1 VVACDGLVTL
11 PTVEQLLL
19 AHGDQRAVVTE
30 VGATLRDY
38 VHGGVQVVEGFSA
51 DEMATGARGQLCFP
65 WPNRLEAG
73 PWTFSG
79 REAKAPS
86 DELAHGNAMHGV
98 VRYRPFSIDTVAQNR
113 CQLSLLVHPE
123 PAYPFL
129 ALLEVAY
136 HLGTLG
142 LTVTTTVTNADR
154 VPIPLGVGF
163 HPYVAAPSRGVD
175 RAILSVPANAVADVD
190 EHRRP
195 TGTVRTVSGTTADWR
210 EPRQIGDEVLDT
222 TFCRLVRDESGWATA
237 RLAEEGSGTVEL
249 SVDRTFPYFQVFTG
263 DTLAAPRHRSA
274 VAIEPMTCPPNALR
288 SGRDLVVLEPGQ
300 RWTGSWRVRRV

>member
-1 VVACDGLVTL
+1 VTL
-11 PTVEQLLL
+11 PTGEQLLL

-38 VHGGVQVVEGFSA
+38 VKGGVQVVEGFSA

-65 WPNRLEAG
+65 WPNRLGAG
-73 PWTFSG
+73 PWSFSG
-79 REAKAPS
+79 RDARAPA
-86 DELAHGNAMHGV
+86 DELDRANAMHGL
-98 VRYRPFSIDTVAQNR
+98 VRYRPFVVDSVAQNR
-113 CQLSLLVHPE
+113 CQLSLLLHPS
-123 PAYPFL
+123 PAFPFL
-129 ALLEVAY
+129 ALVEVAY

-154 VPIPLGVGF
+154 VSLPFGVGF
-163 HPYVAAPSRGVD
+163 HPYLAVPSGGVD
-175 RAILSVPANAVADVD
+175 RAILSIPANGVVEVD
-190 EHRRP
+190 ERRRP
-195 TGTVRTVSGTTADWR
+195 TGVVRTVAGGPDDWR
-210 EPRQIGDEVLDT
+210 EPSRVGDRVLDA
-222 TFCRLVRDESGWATA
+222 TFCRLVRDDSGWATA

-263 DTLAAPRHRSA
+263 DTVAAPRQRSA
-274 VAIEPMTCPPNALR
+274 VAIEPMTCPPDALR